1 MSARRIEL
9 ALKKQML
16 LLECASQR
24 QQLAQHAAGL
34 QPAFATAERGIEV
47 AQWLRD
53 HIAIVTALG
62 VTALAFRPR
71 RLWRLGL
78 RGFYLW
84 RMVQSLRSRR

>member
-1 MSARRIEL
+1 MSTRRLEL

-34 QPAFATAERGIEV
+34 QPVFATAERGIEV

-53 HIAIVTALG
+53 HIAIVTTVG
-62 VTALAFRPR
+62 VAALAFRPR

-84 RMVQSLRSRR
+84 RMAQAFRSRR

>member
-1 MSARRIEL
+1 MNTRRLEL

-34 QPAFATAERGIEV
+34 QPAFAAAERGIEV

-53 HIAIVTALG
+53 HIAIVTTVGVATLAL
-62 VTALAFRPR
+62 RPR
-71 RLWRLGL
+71 KLWRLGL

-84 RMVQSLRSRR
+84 RMARAFRSRL

>member
-1 MSARRIEL
+1 MSARRLEL
-9 ALKKQML
+9 ALKKQTL
-16 LLECASQR
+16 LLQCASQR

-34 QPAFATAERGIEV
+34 QPAFAAADRGVEL

-53 HIAIVTALG
+53 HFAIVTTVG
-62 VTALAFRPR
+62 VAALAFRPR

-84 RMVQSLRSRR
+84 RMARALRSRF